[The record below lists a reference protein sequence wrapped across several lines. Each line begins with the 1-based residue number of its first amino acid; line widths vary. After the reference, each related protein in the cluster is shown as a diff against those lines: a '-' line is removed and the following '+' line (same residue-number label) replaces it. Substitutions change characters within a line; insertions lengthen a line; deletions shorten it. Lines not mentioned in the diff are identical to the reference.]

1 MLKQLTRLSIEADG
15 RYATEL
21 ELKFLKDYLDSV
33 DVRIN
38 AYEKIRDQEDE
49 ILQQWEA
56 VKRNQKEDLF
66 YMGDYDITEICHRDQ
81 TNSLRLAATA
91 MLLDELALFREGL
104 LIWYKTIAKSCK
116 YQAYA
121 KINYLLIQDVIRS
134 YLNLEESELMIP
146 IFQLKQTILSS

>member
-15 RYATEL
+15 RYATEI

-33 DVRIN
+33 EVRLN
-38 AYEKIRDQEDE
+38 AYEKIRDQEEE

-66 YMGDYDITEICHRDQ
+66 HMGDYDITEICHRDQ
-81 TNSLRLAATA
+81 TNSLRMAASA

-116 YQAYA
+116 YQVYA

-134 YLNLEESELMIP
+134 YLSLEESELMIP